1 MFMKN
6 VIWACQAAL
15 FYLFTLLFATI
26 PEFLVQ
32 PAGTT
37 IGAIGAHLITRR
49 RTIAV
54 DNIRQALPFMM
65 TQNSTRNW
73 HGQTPETITHD
84 MFRRLGI
91 SLVETCRLYH
101 GRGKDLIDRI
111 DVRGREHLEAARKRG
126 NGVIIL
132 TGHCGNWELAALAL
146 ARQFNSPLSVVA
158 RRQDNPWLNAMVE
171 KMRRKYDNLIIY
183 KENAFRGMLS
193 VIRKNGVVGILVDQ
207 AVHPDEGALVGFL
220 GRTAWASKAPVLLAR
235 KTGATV
241 LPAFIHREADRHV
254 IDIYPE
260 LPFTGDRS
268 EEGMR
273 ADVQSYSHAIENHIT
288 HHPAD
293 WYWVHR
299 RWKRAG
305 EAVAGHATNTSA
317 ALLS

>member
-1 MFMKN
+1 MKK
-6 VIWACQAAL
+6 VIWAFQAAV

-26 PEFLVQ
+26 PESLVQ
-32 PAGTT
+32 PAGKT
-37 IGAIGAHLITRR
+37 IGAVGARLITRR

-54 DNIRQALPFMM
+54 DNIRQALPFM
-65 TQNSTRNW
+65 TRQHPEINW
-73 HGQTPETITHD
+73 QQQTPETIAYE

-101 GRGKDLIDRI
+101 GRGKELIDRI

-146 ARQFNSPLSVVA
+146 ARQFNSPMSVVA
-158 RRQDNPWLNAMVE
+158 RRQDNPWLNRMVE
-171 KMRRKYDNLIIY
+171 KMRLKYDNLIIY
-183 KENAFRGMLS
+183 KDNAFRGMLS
-193 VIRKNGVVGILVDQ
+193 VIRKNGIVGILVDQ
-207 AVHPDEGALVGFL
+207 AVHPDEGALINFL
-220 GRTAWASKAPVLLAR
+220 GRKAWATKAPVLLAC

-260 LPFTGDRS
+260 LSFTGDRS
-268 EEGMR
+268 EEGMT
-273 ADVQSYSHAIENHIT
+273 ADVQSYSQAIANHIT
-288 HHPAD
+288 RYPTD

-305 EAVAGHATNTSA
+305 EAAN
-317 ALLS
+317 